1 MMKKGAEVHRPGT
14 VAGKPLS
21 RRDFL
26 KLSGAGIA
34 GLSALG
40 ATGCGLASGGSEGT
54 RLRLTHQWPGLNEEG
69 EGDFRAVLANRFA
82 EQVNERTDGEVTIE
96 ISPNNSLVEDP
107 AEQYQQ
113 IVQQSTDMSVYP
125 LDYAAGSVPQLSAT
139 LMPTLVQNH
148 AQAQNWKDADI
159 GQRIDE
165 ITQENGIK
173 ILTWVWNAGGIGVR
187 EGDPVVSPEDVEP
200 GAVARAAGPR
210 IEGMLENAGYSI
222 TSMSSSEIYNAMQTG
237 VLDVAVTSSSSFGS
251 YRIYEQVASYTSPT
265 ENTFWFMFE
274 PLIIGMEQFEQ
285 LTSEQQDIFEEVANE
300 LQEFAYTASE
310 EDDVRVEEEFE
321 QAGVN
326 VARMDDAAFEAWK
339 EASQPTWNAFAEEVD
354 GGQELLDLAQQV
366 PTG

>member
-1 MMKKGAEVHRPGT
+1 MKKSEDGYRGVVAARRPF
-14 VAGKPLS
+14 S

-34 GLSALG
+34 GLTAFG
-40 ATGCGLASGGSEGT
+40 TAGCGLASGGSEGT
-54 RLRLTHQWPGLNEEG
+54 TLRLTHQWPGVNEEG

-82 EQVNERTDGEVTIE
+82 DQVSERTNGEVTIE

-125 LDYAAGSVPQLSAT
+125 LDYAAGNVPQLSAT

-148 AQAQNWKDADI
+148 AQAQNWKEAEI

-173 ILTWVWNAGGIGVR
+173 ILTWVWNAGGVGVR

-210 IEGMLENAGYSI
+210 VEGMLENAGYSI

-265 ENTFWFMFE
+265 QNTFWFMFE
-274 PLIIGMEQFEQ
+274 PLIIGLEQFEQ

-310 EDDVRVEEEFE
+310 EDDMRVEEEFE
-321 QAGVN
+321 GAGVN
-326 VARMDDAAFEAWK
+326 VAQMNDAAFDAWK
-339 EASQPTWNAFAEEVD
+339 ETSQPTWDAFAEEVE

-366 PTG
+366 PTE

>member
-1 MMKKGAEVHRPGT
+1 MERGKEERRAGAVTGRP
-14 VAGKPLS
+14 LN

-26 KLSGAGIA
+26 KLSGAGVA
-34 GLSALG
+34 GLSTLG
-40 ATGCGLASGGSEGT
+40 VAGCGLASGGSGGT
-54 RLRLTHQWPGLNEEG
+54 TLRLTHQWPGLNEQG

-82 EQVNERTDGEVTIE
+82 EQVNERTGGEVTIQ

-113 IVQQSTDMSVYP
+113 IIQQSTDMSVYP

-148 AQAQNWKDADI
+148 AQAQNWKEAEI

-187 EGDPVVSPEDVEP
+187 QGDPVISPEDVEG

-210 IEGMLENAGYSI
+210 VEGMLENVGYSI

-237 VLDVAVTSSSSFGS
+237 VLDVAVTSASSFGS
-251 YRIYEQVASYTSPT
+251 YRIYEQTESYTSPT
-265 ENTFWFMFE
+265 ESTFWFMFE

-310 EDDVRVEEEFE
+310 EDDMRVEEEFE
-321 QAGVN
+321 EAGVN
-326 VARMDDAAFEAWK
+326 VAQMNDTAFEAWK
-339 EASQPTWNAFAEEVD
+339 EASQPTWDAFAKEVE
-354 GGQELLDLAQQV
+354 GGRELLDLAQEV
-366 PTG
+366 PAG